1 VSAPPAPRQQRTL
14 RTAEALR
21 PWGLAGASLVIAFV
35 AAGALLALY
44 KGHDF
49 SNLAAHAAVGAVIVL
64 AVVRTYRRKLEA
76 DAEGLRVR
84 SGLPWPLRSGADWQA
99 RWPEIRGARWAEALH
114 GAELELDT
122 VAGPRRLMALNWQ
135 ADAAEARSCRRA
147 LRLLLRGRAQSFDAT
162 LLPLV
167 RALRE
172 HGVDVPPE
180 IRAEDAEERRFDLT
194 SNTATKVAL
203 IVAAFAAGFWLL
215 DANLSSQVYGR
226 HAPWGAFAAA
236 CAVIAAAVA
245 LAQSRCGVP
254 PAVNALVAAVVA
266 LAVGLALHSALLR
279 LNQLADRDG
288 PRTVEFTLAPDGTLV
303 SNAAGVA
310 DLPAGYFGDASFWAE
325 QKPGSVHRFGYHRGL
340 GFETLDVAEYRARMK
355 EFQSRGPGRDVR
367 RP

>member
-1 VSAPPAPRQQRTL
+1 VSAPPASTQPRTL
-14 RTAEALR
+14 RSAEALR
-21 PWGLAGASLVIAFV
+21 PWALAGASLVTAFAV
-35 AAGALLALY
+35 AGAFLALY
-44 KGHDF
+44 KGRDF
-49 SNLAAHAAVGAVIVL
+49 PSLAAHAAVGAVIVL
-64 AVVRTYRRKLEA
+64 AVVRTYRRRLDA

-84 SGLPWPLRSGADWQA
+84 SGWPRSGADWQA
-99 RWPEIRGARWAEALH
+99 RWTEIRGARWAEGLH

-122 VAGPRRLMALNWQ
+122 AAGPRRLMALNWQ

-194 SNTATKVAL
+194 SNAATKVAL

-226 HAPWGAFAAA
+226 HAPWGAIAAA
-236 CAVIAAAVA
+236 CAVIAAGVA

-254 PAVNALVAAVVA
+254 PAVNALVAGVVA
-266 LAVGLALHSALLR
+266 LAVGLALHGALLR

-288 PRTVEFTLAPDGTLV
+288 PRTAEFTLAQDGTLV

-310 DLPAGYFGDASFWAE
+310 DLPAGYFGDAGFWAA

-340 GFETLDVAEYRARMK
+340 GFETLDVGEYRARVK
-355 EFQSRGPGRDVR
+355 EFQSRGPRRDVR